1 MESILCVHHVDCT
14 WTTRIREDLTH
25 LHFTFISCTRK
36 ELLEGAFFLIFC
48 DKDSDKLRH
57 CPCGKFSHSDRAKQF
72 APHVFIAHPK
82 ETLVGRPGDDR
93 KHQGNGIIA
102 EVEEIYPIDDLSFV
116 DSDQSHASSRNMVA
130 LTLESHNLCKPIE
143 TTTEMTIDA
152 AASLLAR
159 ANEEKM
165 MKTSKGQKE
174 RDTVSMK
181 KKVET
186 PKKDSSPTEM
196 NTAKEPEEGKQFGKT
211 NPKRLPNARI
221 QQISMFNLN
230 SDYIDSVEEERTA
243 RED

>member
-1 MESILCVHHVDCT
+1 MRMELLPKKFASYCKTDGIDPLCPSCGLHVDDPNTRRSHAFTSCAIALVESSP
-14 WTTRIREDLTH
+14 TRIVQSNSPLTCS
-25 LHFTFISCTRK
+25 LHIRK
-36 ELLEGAFFLIFC
+36 
-48 DKDSDKLRH
+48 
-57 CPCGKFSHSDRAKQF
+57 
-72 APHVFIAHPK
+72 
-82 ETLVGRPGDDR
+82 
-93 KHQGNGIIA
+93 GNGIIA

-196 NTAKEPEEGKQFGKT
+196 NTAKEPEEGKNGNNK
-211 NPKRLPNARI
+211 
-221 QQISMFNLN
+221 
-230 SDYIDSVEEERTA
+230 
-243 RED
+243 